1 MSAAPLTKP
10 NQIEPW
16 PRGVDRKVCFSI
28 GQVVARLKKEFP
40 SLSVSKVRF
49 LEDQGIVSPTRSGS
63 GYRKYSE
70 ADIAR
75 IRYCLTEQRD
85 RYKPIRVIV
94 TQMDKHDQG
103 YDIAPAP
110 VARVVADGGEVIAP
124 TRADGTLTVAELAS
138 LTGATP
144 ESLEAMVSAG
154 LISLELS
161 GRFDKSALQTVKAV
175 KVLNEAGISTRNLR
189 SVRVAV
195 ERAVELIEHVVTSSG
210 AERTE
215 QASELATHMS
225 DLMSELVK
233 RSANSSGAL

>member
-94 TQMDKHDQG
+94 TQLEKLDQG

-124 TRADGTLTVAELAS
+124 TRADGTLTFAELAS
-138 LTGATP
+138 LTL
-144 ESLEAMVSAG
+144 SL
-154 LISLELS
+154 IH
-161 GRFDKSALQTVKAV
+161 
-175 KVLNEAGISTRNLR
+175 I
-189 SVRVAV
+189 
-195 ERAVELIEHVVTSSG
+195 
-210 AERTE
+210 
-215 QASELATHMS
+215 
-225 DLMSELVK
+225 
-233 RSANSSGAL
+233 